1 MTIIDC
7 NTFRYL
13 PDTCC
18 RKFRMWLFLI
28 LIIIFSPLIVIF
40 LMTVEFF
47 RFTRINRL
55 AVFSESYNTLCCIIV
70 NIFCL
75 PWNILLFSLGFA
87 LALAFGAV
95 SMIFMMPVF
104 VYKNCKQF
112 RIIMSYWSRKNR
124 FRGDGPVKVDLIE
137 AAKK

>member
-1 MTIIDC
+1 LTIIDC
-7 NTFRYL
+7 NTFNYL

-70 NIFCL
+70 NILCL

-87 LALAFGAV
+87 LGLAFGAV